1 LWLKAIVRELLE
13 HRMYQALLR
22 MSPGLEERLN
32 TGSEQDVHYVADMVS
47 VYPIDWP
54 DRSLN

>member
-1 LWLKAIVRELLE
+1 
-13 HRMYQALLR
+13 MYQGLLL

-47 VYPIDWP
+47 VYRDGLA
-54 DRSLN
+54 SLSL